1 MNLMSFPP
9 KSNNHNMAVWMI
21 AMMTMLWAII
31 SMCTLH
37 TVLVFANRQIVSF
50 FFR

>member
-1 MNLMSFPP
+1 MSFPP

-21 AMMTMLWAII
+21 AMMAMLWAII

-37 TVLVFANRQIVSF
+37 TVLVFAN
-50 FFR
+50 